1 MRCGVSKQVVAVKQV
16 QDDSVER
23 KDVMVERSLI
33 IPGRI
38 AEFASSIAVAC
49 KSFERDVD
57 RETRGHRVG
66 QMRKVPERRTR
77 VRAGFDYRNLDR
89 G

>member
-23 KDVMVERSLI
+23 EDVMVERNLI
-33 IPGRI
+33 IARRI

-57 RETRGHRVG
+57 RE
-66 QMRKVPERRTR
+66 
-77 VRAGFDYRNLDR
+77 A
-89 G
+89 